1 PAFSPRKASL
11 PGIDP
16 MENPTTPQ
24 LAPAAMPQLAE
35 NVSAAPE
42 EPSLAFESW
51 LQNLQ
56 QRRWLAWSCLGIA
69 IVALA
74 AAVYG
79 LAPHGGAGTRPAQAQ
94 PSVSWPTDH
103 NEEEEAPPLAVNTI
117 VPHRKTLVRT
127 LEQPGSI
134 KPWAEAELHAKTSG
148 YLKRLARE
156 PVTRERIIEW
166 ITQNMAMAGQ
176 SCGATPLGQFAS
188 VIGGCQIAG

>member
-79 LAPHGGAGTRPAQAQ
+79 LTPHGGAGPHPAPGPPNACWA
-94 PSVSWPTDH
+94 PRH
-103 NEEEEAPPLAVNTI
+103 HGGGEGPPLAVKTTLA
-117 VPHRKTLVRT
+117 HRQHPVR
-127 LEQPGSI
+127 
-134 KPWAEAELHAKTSG
+134 A
-148 YLKRLARE
+148 
-156 PVTRERIIEW
+156 
-166 ITQNMAMAGQ
+166 
-176 SCGATPLGQFAS
+176 
-188 VIGGCQIAG
+188 